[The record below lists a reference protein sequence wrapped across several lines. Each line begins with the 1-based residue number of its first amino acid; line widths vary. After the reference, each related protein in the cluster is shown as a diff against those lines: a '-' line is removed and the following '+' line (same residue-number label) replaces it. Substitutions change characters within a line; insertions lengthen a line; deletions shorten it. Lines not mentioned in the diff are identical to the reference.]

1 MTQATKT
8 GEPADR
14 NPRLTADDTLAEG
27 AVILNPGNMIE
38 NETGGWRTQ
47 RPVVDMA
54 KCTHC
59 LICWV
64 FCPDGSIEV
73 DGERLQSIDLAHCKG
88 CGICAQECP
97 TKCIEMVAELAAQ

>member
-1 MTQATKT
+1 MIQATKT
-8 GEPADR
+8 GEPLDR
-14 NPRLTADDTLAEG
+14 KPDLVAGQTVAEG
-27 AVILNPGNMIE
+27 GVILSAGNMVE
-38 NETGGWRTQ
+38 HETGGWRTL

-73 DGERLQSIDLAHCKG
+73 DGGRLQGIDLAHCKG
-88 CGICAQECP
+88 CGICARECP
-97 TKCIEMVAELAAQ
+97 TKCIEMVAEAAVQ